1 MNQTAGGSP
10 YITVGTLEI
19 KPERL
24 PAPVNSSDIYIS
36 VLTAPVYHNSRF
48 ALQYLTWLQTVDPK
62 NVSQKV
68 QSLKV
73 VSYKTLSSSNVQWTD
88 NHRLMVTVM

>member
-1 MNQTAGGSP
+1 MLPHHTQATAHFEVQCKQTAGGTP
-10 YITVGTLEI
+10 YIAIGTREI

-68 QSLKV
+68 QVIKMIIEILA
-73 VSYKTLSSSNVQWTD
+73 SSD
-88 NHRLMVTVM
+88 